1 MSDGRG
7 HDKVS
12 VAVRPAAGA
21 DAAVEHGM
29 DEKLLVEFQTLLDG
43 YQVALA
49 KATNEV
55 QEHNAQKAIR
65 KLEGKIRLVKA
76 GLWPEEV
83 DPETDED
90 EGAGWD
96 DHLDGP
102 SPSFVIDHSDPSIE
116 WTASD
121 FE

>member
-1 MSDGRG
+1 M
-7 HDKVS
+7 VP

-90 EGAGWD
+90 EGADWD

-102 SPSFVIDHSDPSIE
+102 SPSYVIYHSDSSIE

>member
-1 MSDGRG
+1 
-7 HDKVS
+7 
-12 VAVRPAAGA
+12 
-21 DAAVEHGM
+21 M

-90 EGAGWD
+90 PDWD